1 MQQQCNI
8 LHESLAKM
16 HLNLRPRVKIAG
28 FSYSY
33 SLLFIS
39 FVTSEVSFGCTT
51 SRKGGLFFSLACSNL
66 RGRGPSCNRN
76 LPKKTYRRAGGFIFL
91 EHAILGTTPAAAVF
105 AAAGTM
111 EHFPPTHT
119 AVDGSFKYP
128 SMPLIPI
135 NNVNSWRHVT
145 VSLYL
150 CPTWYRVLRPST
162 AIHYTWY
169 CDYIVSNINIPGIV
183 SNINILLRKQLS

>member
-1 MQQQCNI
+1 MYDVAKKRGPLFQSCMLKSPWPWPVLQPKSPEKNI
-8 LHESLAKM
+8 PKSGWVHFFRTR
-16 HLNLRPRVKIAG
+16 HPWNN
-28 FSYSY
+28 
-33 SLLFIS
+33 
-39 FVTSEVSFGCTT
+39 TSS
-51 SRKGGLFFSLACSNL
+51 SSICSNRYHGAL
-66 RGRGPSCNRN
+66 
-76 LPKKTYRRAGGFIFL
+76 
-91 EHAILGTTPAAAVF
+91 
-105 AAAGTM
+105 
-111 EHFPPTHT
+111 PPTHT

-169 CDYIVSNINIPGIV
+169 CDYIVSNID
-183 SNINILLRKQLS
+183 ILLAILTYCCESN